1 MYLSRSSARMT
12 VSMCSTARLSS
23 VLGRWIQSDVDRME
37 VRIRNQEGGLRSDLV
52 LAQRTFIGQINA
64 TPTYSPNIHTIALM
78 CSWTTYDWPIRQV
91 PACTCIDLHICI
103 LTCILTSC
111 IPMDIDRELDGRL
124 DAYARSKSNTY
135 TSSYWSVSM
144 DLDSDFYLHKTSTV
158 PLALAWFGSQNHH
171 REQVLMMSF
180 PYDPYRYD
188 TIRYDGIRGWY
199 YRIYLS
205 IYLSMYIHAYILS

>member
-78 CSWTTYDWPIRQV
+78 CSWTTYDWPI
-91 PACTCIDLHICI
+91 
-103 LTCILTSC
+103 
-111 IPMDIDRELDGRL
+111 RELDGRL